1 MLARVHISVL
11 ASLLLASA
19 PALAI
24 DTPEAAPEQSC
35 TTSGCTVHYDAAFF
49 SRYAPITALDMVR
62 NLPGFSIDDGGGARG
77 FGGAPPNVL
86 VDSER
91 VSSKSESPSDLL
103 GRIPASQV
111 ERIDLIR
118 GQAGGLDL
126 RGQAVVANVIR
137 REGATT
143 SGAWNIAGR
152 VRPPSDRAR
161 PRGSASVSTERG
173 PVKLT
178 IGGEYGV
185 FQGIDDA
192 REDVTGPDGELL
204 EFRDEADRRDGDFH
218 NVSMQARLRT
228 DRTAWGLNLLAD
240 GFEVDGGET
249 SLRTPEGAET
259 SELFQGNVRERDGL
273 EIGFDVE
280 RELTVDLAGKLIALY
295 RRNDQDRRGS
305 LVLDGADRSATR
317 SQSLDEERILRMEL
331 DYAGLDGH
339 LLELAVEGAFNSL
352 DSDFALA
359 RADATG
365 TLVAQPVP
373 GASSK
378 VEEERADVSLS
389 DSLQRGPLSI
399 DAVLAGEFSTL
410 RQSGGFA
417 EERSFAF
424 FKPALTLTMTPR
436 DELQLR
442 MRALREIGQLNF
454 FDFVSSAD
462 LGDDELA
469 LGNPGLE
476 PEATNTLDATVEWRP
491 GPVASVSVT
500 AFHDQIEDVQD
511 LLPLT
516 GNLEVPGNIGD
527 GTRSGVRTD
536 MTLPLGT
543 VGLRGGR
550 LDLSSSWQTSDVDDP
565 LTADSR
571 RLSGEQAWSWDLSVR
586 QDLTDL
592 GIAWG
597 ASVDGQ
603 DGATD
608 FGLDERDDSRRR
620 TDIDAFVELR
630 AIQGVLVRLRA
641 ENLLRGGTERDREV
655 FGTSRAAGDLAFR
668 EQRLRRPARE
678 FTLEVSG
685 TF

>member
-1 MLARVHISVL
+1 MFARVQ
-11 ASLLLASA
+11 ARLLVTLLIVAA

-24 DTPEAAPEQSC
+24 EKPAATPEQSC
-35 TTSGCTVHYDAAFF
+35 TVSGCTVHYGPGFF

-62 NLPGFSIDDGGGARG
+62 NIPGFSIDDGGGARG

-137 REGATT
+137 REGSKT
-143 SGAWNIAGR
+143 SGAWNVAAR

-161 PRGSASVSTERG
+161 PRGNASLTTELG
-173 PVKLT
+173 PLKLT
-178 IGGEYGV
+178 MGGEYGI
-185 FQGIDDA
+185 FRGIDDA
-192 REDVTGPDGELL
+192 RERVTGTAGEAL
-204 EFRDEADRRDGDFH
+204 EFRDEADRRDGEFH
-218 NVSMQARLRT
+218 NISLQARMRT
-228 DRTAWGLNLLAD
+228 DRTAYGLNILTD
-240 GFEVDGGET
+240 GFESDGGET
-249 SLRTPEGAET
+249 SLRTPLSNAT
-259 SELFQGNVRERDGL
+259 FALFQGNDRTREGL
-273 EIGFDVE
+273 ELGFDVE
-280 RELTVDLAGKLIALY
+280 RELTVDLDAKLIALY
-295 RRNDQDRRGS
+295 RSTDQQRRGS
-305 LVLDGADRSATR
+305 LILDGADRSATR
-317 SQSLDEERILRMEL
+317 SETLDEERILRAEF

-339 LLELAVEGAFNSL
+339 LLELAVEGALNTL

-359 RADATG
+359 IADADG
-365 TLVAQPVP
+365 ALVSRPVP
-373 GASSK
+373 GAQTT

-389 DSLQRGPLSI
+389 DSLQRGALSI

-417 EERSFAF
+417 DERSFAF
-424 FKPALTLTMTPR
+424 FKPALTFTVSPR
-436 DELQLR
+436 DEVQLR
-442 MRALREIGQLNF
+442 MRALREIGQLDF

-462 LGDDELA
+462 LGDNELA

-491 GPVASVSVT
+491 GPVATLSFT

-511 LLPLT
+511 LLPLE
-516 GNLEVPGNIGD
+516 GGLEVPGNIGD
-527 GTRSGVRTD
+527 GTRSGLRTE
-536 MTLPLGT
+536 MTLPLGG

-550 LDLSSSWQTSDVDDP
+550 IDLSSRWQTSDVEDP
-565 LTADSR
+565 LTARQR
-571 RLSGEQAWSWDLSVR
+571 RLSGERAWSWDLSVR
-586 QDLTDL
+586 QDLTEL
-592 GIAWG
+592 GLAWG
-597 ASVDGQ
+597 ASIDGQ
-603 DGATD
+603 DGETD
-608 FGLDERDDSRRR
+608 FGLDELDDSRRR

-641 ENLLRGGTERDREV
+641 ENLLRGGTERDRKV
-655 FGTSRAAGDLAFR
+655 FGTSRGIGDLAFR